1 MIFYIYAIV
10 AIILFSTIK
19 PQYLGIFRS
28 ISLENIISK
37 SMVLNVRYSI
47 IIAFLIYT
55 CINYGRDNYGRNIKE
70 GIDYTTTNL
79 DAIQTED
86 LCKPDSNLTPEERK
100 LVCDEEPENVAPSSV
115 SPSSASPSSAELENP
130 VIMDT
135 NSSFEPGT
143 VEYGGTGYVPS
154 YEEAM
159 YNDDYKFKKQYE
171 PIVNAEYQ
179 NSGFCEA
186 SVGDIEQKCNSLS
199 KDICASTS
207 CCVLVGGERCVQ
219 GNENGPTKKLVYSD
233 TSIQNRDVYYY
244 QGKCYG
250 NCA

>member
-19 PQYLGIFRS
+19 PQYLGMFKS

-55 CINYGRDNYGRNIKE
+55 CMNYACNIKE
-70 GIDYTTTNL
+70 GIDYTTTEL

-100 LVCDEEPENVAPSSV
+100 IVCDEENENVAQLMGNLNS
-115 SPSSASPSSAELENP
+115 SPSSASPSDDELENP
-130 VIMDT
+130 VIMTT
-135 NSSFEPGT
+135 NPSFEPGT

-154 YEEAM
+154 YEEAA

-186 SVGDIEQKCNSLS
+186 SVGDIDQKCKSLS